1 MSDTRPNT
9 SGARESAGGEK
20 RVGLHSLKP
29 AEGSR
34 KPRKRLG
41 RGAGTGHGKTSGRG
55 HKGAGARSGASAYA
69 AYEGGQMPLQR
80 RLPRLKGE
88 ARGRHTVARP
98 TVYAAVNLR
107 ELEGVPGDTI
117 GPDELRA
124 AGLVRKKAELVKILG
139 NGEAGRAMTVRA
151 HAFSK
156 SAREKIE
163 AGGGSVEVL
172 ER

>member
-1 MSDTRPNT
+1 MRLNDISPALG
-9 SGARESAGGEK
+9 SKKARK
-20 RVGLHSLKP
+20 RVGRGT
-29 AEGSR
+29 GS
-34 KPRKRLG
+34 
-41 RGAGTGHGKTSGRG
+41 GHGKTSGRG
-55 HKGAGARSGASAYA
+55 HKGAGARSGASTHA

-98 TVYAAVNLR
+98 TVYAVVNLG

-139 NGEAGRAMTVRA
+139 EGVAGRAVTVRA

>member
-1 MSDTRPNT
+1 MRLNEIKGSPG
-9 SGARESAGGEK
+9 SKKARK
-20 RVGLHSLKP
+20 RVG
-29 AEGSR
+29 R
-34 KPRKRLG
+34 
-41 RGAGTGHGKTSGRG
+41 GTGSGRGKTSGRG
-55 HKGAGARSGASAYA
+55 HKGAGARSGVSAFA
-69 AYEGGQMPLQR
+69 GYEGGQMPLQR

-98 TVYAAVNLR
+98 KVYAPVNLG
-107 ELEGVPGDTI
+107 ELEGVSGDTI

-124 AGLVRKKAELVKILG
+124 AGLVRKKAELIKILG
-139 NGEAGRAMTVRA
+139 DGDAGRAVTVKA

-172 ER
+172 EQ

>member
-1 MSDTRPNT
+1 MRLNDISPALG
-9 SGARESAGGEK
+9 SKKARK
-20 RVGLHSLKP
+20 RVGRGT
-29 AEGSR
+29 GS
-34 KPRKRLG
+34 
-41 RGAGTGHGKTSGRG
+41 GHGKTSGRG
-55 HKGAGARSGASAYA
+55 HKGAGARSGASTHA

-98 TVYAAVNLR
+98 TVYAVVNLG

-117 GPDELRA
+117 GPDELRS

-139 NGEAGRAMTVRA
+139 DGEAGRAVTLRA

>member
-1 MSDTRPNT
+1 MRLNEIGPAPGSKKSR
-9 SGARESAGGEK
+9 K
-20 RVGLHSLKP
+20 RVGRGT
-29 AEGSR
+29 GS
-34 KPRKRLG
+34 
-41 RGAGTGHGKTSGRG
+41 GHGKTSGRG
-55 HKGAGARSGASAYA
+55 HKGAGARSGSTTHA

-98 TVYAAVNLR
+98 VNYAPVNLSD
-107 ELEGVPGDTI
+107 LEGVSGDTI

-124 AGLVRKKAELVKILG
+124 AGLVRKKAKLVKILG
-139 NGEAGRAMTVRA
+139 NGEVGRAVTVRA
-151 HAFSK
+151 HAFSETAK
-156 SAREKIE
+156 SKIE

>member
-1 MSDTRPNT
+1 MRLNDISPAPGSTR
-9 SGARESAGGEK
+9 GRK
-20 RVGLHSLKP
+20 RVGRGI
-29 AEGSR
+29 GS
-34 KPRKRLG
+34 G
-41 RGAGTGHGKTSGRG
+41 QGKTSGRG
-55 HKGAGARSGASAYA
+55 HKGAGARSGSTTHA

-98 TVYAAVNLR
+98 VNYAPVNLSD
-107 ELEGVPGDTI
+107 LEGVSGDTI

-124 AGLVRKKAELVKILG
+124 AGLVRKKAKLVKILG
-139 NGEAGRAMTVRA
+139 NGEVGRAVTVRA
-151 HAFSK
+151 HAFSETAK
-156 SAREKIE
+156 SKIE

>member
-1 MSDTRPNT
+1 MRLNDISPAPGSTR
-9 SGARESAGGEK
+9 GRK
-20 RVGLHSLKP
+20 RVGRGI
-29 AEGSR
+29 GSG
-34 KPRKRLG
+34 K
-41 RGAGTGHGKTSGRG
+41 GKTSGRG
-55 HKGAGARSGASAYA
+55 HKGAGARSGSSTHA

-98 TVYAAVNLR
+98 VNYAPVNLSD
-107 ELEGVPGDTI
+107 LEGVSGDTI

-124 AGLVRKKAELVKILG
+124 AGLVRKKAKLVKILA
-139 NGEAGRAMTVRA
+139 NGEVGRAVTVKA
-151 HAFSK
+151 HAFSETAK
-156 SAREKIE
+156 SKIE